1 MSSPTIKRNLNWL
14 REARDA
20 GPRVIACLSAA
31 GFDISE
37 DELLVLGA
45 TATKGDAAGDVTRA
59 FGFTRERDNQVA
71 SALLARGYLESQDGP
86 DDRGRP
92 SVAVSGRGRSL
103 LRVTLDA
110 ALAARWNSFPF
121 RQGDIVIS
129 TPYKCGTTWMQMI
142 CALLIFQT
150 PELPAPLPELSPWL
164 EMRQNDRDEM
174 FARLAA
180 QRHRRFIKTHLPL
193 SEICVDGR
201 ATYIVMARHPL
212 DAAASMY
219 RLAEHTD
226 RSGSG
231 HEASRLHESLLR
243 WLDQG
248 PSLPEDR
255 DSLPGRL
262 RHLADA
268 WVRRAEPNVMLVHY
282 EDLAADLGSGCPR
295 RPGRVWSRRRPSSRC
310 GPQRVTFSRGAT
322 TSTATRRRSSGGVCP
337 GRAGRCSPVPSWP
350 ATTLGRRNW
359 HPPTCSPGC
368 TATPGPASR
377 RIILPLILPPPGY
390 HVQLRCRSA

>member
-129 TPYKCGTTWMQMI
+129 TPSKCGTTWMQMI

-282 EDLAADLGSGCPR
+282 EDLAADLEGEMRRLAARLGIRVPEAAWPSLVKAATFEQMRAAAGHLQPWGDDLNSDPAAFFWRGMSGSGRALLTSAELARYHARAAELAPADMLAWLHR
-295 RPGRVWSRRRPSSRC
+295 DPG
-310 GPQRVTFSRGAT
+310 
-322 TSTATRRRSSGGVCP
+322 
-337 GRAGRCSPVPSWP
+337 
-350 ATTLGRRNW
+350 
-359 HPPTCSPGC
+359 TC
-368 TATPGPASR
+368 
-377 RIILPLILPPPGY
+377 
-390 HVQLRCRSA
+390 